1 LQLRLRGLAALLGS
15 AGLLT
20 LVIPQQAGAR
30 SDAGFIDGS
39 GAARATTVRFAPHTG
54 GLTYAIAT
62 GDSLASYQ
70 GTEGRAQAQALD
82 LGIFGLILTTVSA
95 CGHEPPFKP
104 DQLPGPVQA
113 NSSHGAPAATHSF
126 AGGEGEPLA
135 VGTETVAA
143 HPDSSSA
150 NASAATLDIPGLLTV
165 GAAVSHAQT
174 RLVPG
179 VRREAHADASIASV
193 ILAGG
198 AVELDGLHWDVTQHT
213 GDKPI
218 HEGGFHIDRI
228 RTGGEGVPA
237 GVLDGIPSPA
247 DQAVSSLDR
256 ANQLLERFG
265 MHLSPPV
272 TRTLQ
277 DGTVEVGPLRISMGG
292 STQLSQQFGAA
303 LAAAQPA
310 RDAIVSMLKGD
321 PQNCND
327 PRVGLGPLANA
338 GLLVADITYGGL
350 TGTGGLDIDLGGAH
364 AATEGIAYRNPF
376 SDFLPPPPLSGS
388 TITDTTA
395 GEPGTPAV
403 PESAPPPA
411 APPPPTTV
419 ISPATVGRSFT
430 ACVTTSPW
438 GHPGCSG
445 RDLARI
451 AAATGLGSAV
461 LLFLADGLLLWRR
474 RVARV
479 PS

>member
-1 LQLRLRGLAALLGS
+1 LQPKLRGLAALLGS

-30 SDAGFIDGS
+30 SDAGFINGS

-82 LGIFGLILTTVSA
+82 LGIFGLLLTNAAA
-95 CGHEPPFKP
+95 CGHEPPFKQ
-104 DQLPGPVQA
+104 DQLPSAVQA

-126 AGGEGEPLA
+126 AGGEIGA

-150 NASAATLDIPGLLTV
+150 DASAATLDIPGVLSV

-174 RLVPG
+174 RLLPG
-179 VRREAHADASIASV
+179 VRREAHAEASIASV
-193 ILAGG
+193 SLAGG
-198 AVELDGLHWDVTQHT
+198 AIELLGLHWDVTQHT

-218 HEGGFHIDRI
+218 HEGGFHIDQI
-228 RTGGEGVPA
+228 RTGGQGAPA
-237 GVLDGIPSPA
+237 GVLDGVPSPA
-247 DQAVSSLDR
+247 DQAVQSLDQ
-256 ANQLLERFG
+256 ANQLLEHLG
-265 MHLSPPV
+265 MHLTPPA
-272 TRTLQ
+272 TRTLP
-277 DGTVEVGPLRISMGG
+277 DGTVEVGPLRISLGG
-292 STQLSQQFGAA
+292 STQLSQQLGAA
-303 LAAAQPA
+303 LADAQPA
-310 RDAIVSMLKGD
+310 RDAIVQMLKGD

-338 GLLVADITYGGL
+338 GLLVADIAYGGL
-350 TGTGGLDIDLGGAH
+350 TGTGGLDIELGGAH

-376 SDFLPPPPLSGS
+376 SDFLPPPPLSG
-388 TITDTTA
+388 TTVTDTTA
-395 GEPGTPAV
+395 GEPGTPPV
-403 PESAPPPA
+403 PASAPPPP
-411 APPPPTTV
+411 APAPATAV

-430 ACVTTSPW
+430 ACVTTSPF

-451 AAATGLGSAV
+451 AAAIGLGIAV
-461 LLFLADGLLLWRR
+461 LLFAADGALLLRR
-474 RVARV
+474 RRLAGVA
-479 PS
+479 S

>member
-1 LQLRLRGLAALLGS
+1 LQPKLRGLAALLGS

-30 SDAGFIDGS
+30 SDAGFINGS

-82 LGIFGLILTTVSA
+82 LGIFGLILTTAAA
-95 CGHEPPFKP
+95 CGHEPPFKQ
-104 DQLPGPVQA
+104 DQLPSAVQA

-126 AGGEGEPLA
+126 AGGEIGA

-150 NASAATLDIPGLLTV
+150 DASAATLDIPGVLSV

-174 RLVPG
+174 RLLPG
-179 VRREAHADASIASV
+179 VRREAHAEASIASV
-193 ILAGG
+193 SLAGG
-198 AVELDGLHWDVTQHT
+198 AIELLGLHWDVTQHT

-218 HEGGFHIDRI
+218 HEGGFHIDQI
-228 RTGGEGVPA
+228 RTGGQGAPA
-237 GVLDGIPSPA
+237 GVLDGVPSPA
-247 DQAVSSLDR
+247 DQAVQSLDQ
-256 ANQLLERFG
+256 ANQLLEHVG
-265 MHLSPPV
+265 MHLTPPV
-272 TRTLQ
+272 TRTLP
-277 DGTVEVGPLRISMGG
+277 DGTVEVGPLRISLGG
-292 STQLSQQFGAA
+292 STQLSQQLGAA
-303 LAAAQPA
+303 LADAQPA
-310 RDAIVSMLKGD
+310 RDAIVQMLKGD

-338 GLLVADITYGGL
+338 GLLVADIAYGGL
-350 TGTGGLDIDLGGAH
+350 TGTGGLDIELGGAH

-376 SDFLPPPPLSGS
+376 SDFLPPPPLSG
-388 TITDTTA
+388 TTVTDTTA
-395 GEPGTPAV
+395 GEPGTPPV
-403 PESAPPPA
+403 PASAPPPP
-411 APPPPTTV
+411 APAPATAV

-430 ACVTTSPW
+430 ACVTTSPF

-451 AAATGLGSAV
+451 AAAIGLGIAV
-461 LLFLADGLLLWRR
+461 LLFAADGALLLRR
-474 RVARV
+474 RRLAGV

>member
-1 LQLRLRGLAALLGS
+1 LQPKLRGLAALLGS

-30 SDAGFIDGS
+30 SDAGFINGS

-82 LGIFGLILTTVSA
+82 LGIFGLILTTAAA

-104 DQLPGPVQA
+104 DQLPSAVQA

-126 AGGEGEPLA
+126 AGGDIGA

-150 NASAATLDIPGLLTV
+150 DASAATLDIPGVLSV

-174 RLVPG
+174 RLLPG
-179 VRREAHADASIASV
+179 IRREAHADASIASV
-193 ILAGG
+193 SLAGG
-198 AVELDGLHWDVTQHT
+198 AIELLGLHWDVTQHT

-218 HEGGFHIDRI
+218 HEGGFHIDQI
-228 RTGGEGVPA
+228 RTGGQGAPA
-237 GVLDGIPSPA
+237 GVLDGVPSPA
-247 DQAVSSLDR
+247 DQAVQSLDQ
-256 ANQLLERFG
+256 ANQLLEHFG
-265 MHLSPPV
+265 MHLTPPA

-292 STQLSQQFGAA
+292 STQLSQQLGAA
-303 LAAAQPA
+303 LADAQPA
-310 RDAIVSMLKGD
+310 RDAIVQMLKGD

-338 GLLVADITYGGL
+338 GLLVADIAYGGL
-350 TGTGGLDIDLGGAH
+350 TGTGGLDIELGGAH

-376 SDFLPPPPLSGS
+376 SDFLPPPLLSG
-388 TITDTTA
+388 TTVTDTTG
-395 GEPGTPAV
+395 GEPGTPPV
-403 PESAPPPA
+403 PASAPPPP
-411 APPPPTTV
+411 APAPATAV

-430 ACVTTSPW
+430 ACVTTSPF

-451 AAATGLGSAV
+451 AAAIGLGIAV
-461 LLFLADGLLLWRR
+461 LLFAADGALLLRR
-474 RVARV
+474 RRLAGV